1 MFFWMINPWEVKTM
15 NLIDRYVHE
24 VGRHLPRKSR
34 SDIQAELRSLLI
46 DALEDQAGHEPTE
59 AAVVE
64 FLKEYGEPK
73 AVAASYYPE
82 GQYLIG
88 PALYPLF
95 RLVAGIVLAAI
106 LGAQLLALGIA
117 YFVAQT
123 PIAPLEALAGLLNS
137 IPAALGMVVIVFAIL
152 QRFEVRPDLEDEPW
166 DPVSLPKIDE
176 AVTVSRG
183 ERVFGIVMGIVI
195 LVVLVFFPRW
205 VGFVTFPGGEFFAN
219 PVIPQYIGWISIC
232 ILVGIGLDI
241 YLLWQGR
248 WGTPTRF
255 AKIAVN
261 LLSITILFLLVQ
273 GHTAWLADQGAGGFF
288 TTLERL
294 SENIEGGV
302 QILGMEAF
310 RLAFGVALIVTTI
323 ETIVMVFRMIRTNL
337 RGGVSV
343 KTIPMSRV

>member
-1 MFFWMINPWEVKTM
+1 M
-15 NLIDRYVHE
+15 NLIDRYIHE
-24 VGRHLPRKSR
+24 VGRHLPRKNR
-34 SDIQAELRSLLI
+34 SDIQAELHSLLI
-46 DALEDQAGHEPTE
+46 DALEDRAGQEPNE

-64 FLKEYGEPK
+64 LLKEYGEPK

-95 RLVAGIVLAAI
+95 KLVAGIVLAAI

-123 PIAPLEALAGLLNS
+123 PVAPLEALAGLLNS
-137 IPAALGMVVIVFAIL
+137 IPTALGMLVIVFAIL

-166 DPVSLPKIDE
+166 DPESLPKIDE
-176 AVTVSRG
+176 ALTVSRG

-195 LVVLVFFPRW
+195 LVVLVFFPQW
-205 VGFVTFPGGEFFAN
+205 IGFVTFPGGDFFAN
-219 PVIPQYIGWISIC
+219 PVITQYIGWISIS

-248 WGTPTRF
+248 WGTTTRF

-273 GHTAWLADQGAGGFF
+273 GHTAWLAEQGAGGFF
-288 TTLERL
+288 AGLEQL
-294 SENIEGGV
+294 SESIKGGW
-302 QILGMEAF
+302 QIIGMQAF
-310 RLAFGVALIVTTI
+310 QLAFGVALIVTMI
-323 ETIVMVFRMIRTNL
+323 ETIVMVFRMIRVNL
-337 RGGVSV
+337 RVGASAR
-343 KTIPMSRV
+343 TIPISRH